1 MIQFPDKLEG
11 LHIHL
16 VGAKG
21 TGMTA
26 LAEILQ
32 KRGAI
37 LTGSDVA
44 DVFYTDRILHSL
56 GIELFENFDKKN
68 LPISTDI
75 VTPRHIHAKETQ
87 SSRQPRIVV
96 YPFSVILKY
105 LEPFLCIVALQA

>member
-1 MIQFPDKLEG
+1 MEMIQFPDKLEG

-32 KRGAI
+32 SEGQI

-44 DVFYTDRILHSL
+44 DCVLYR
-56 GIELFENFDKKN
+56 
-68 LPISTDI
+68 
-75 VTPRHIHAKETQ
+75 
-87 SSRQPRIVV
+87 
-96 YPFSVILKY
+96 
-105 LEPFLCIVALQA
+105 